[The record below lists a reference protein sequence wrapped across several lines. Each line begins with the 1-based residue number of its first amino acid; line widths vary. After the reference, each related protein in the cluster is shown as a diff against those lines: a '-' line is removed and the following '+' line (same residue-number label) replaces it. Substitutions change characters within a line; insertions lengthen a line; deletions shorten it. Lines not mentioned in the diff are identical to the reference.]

1 MMCLVNAIKKSERIN
16 IMVRFQEVDTKSKL
30 ISSIGGRRLNR
41 QIENFRVK
49 KFDYNGNHL
58 NLFDDGIDL
67 NEHFV
72 DCPDKTF
79 LIRVKGDSMIGAGI
93 DNGDILLVDS
103 SRNPAHGNIVVAS
116 INNKLAVKRLNYSY
130 KETMLLP
137 ENDNYLPI
145 RPTKSDRLRIWGVAI
160 MVIKDMK

>member
-1 MMCLVNAIKKSERIN
+1 MLNEYIKYQDIHFENDLKNSVSR
-16 IMVRFQEVDTKSKL
+16 K
-30 ISSIGGRRLNR
+30 GLNR
-41 QIENFRVK
+41 VAEFSQPR
-49 KFDYNGNHL
+49 KFDYQGKKL
-58 NLFDDGIDL
+58 NIFDDGIDL
-67 NEHFV
+67 NEHLV
-72 DCPDKTF
+72 DSPDKTF

-93 DNGDILLVDS
+93 DDGDILLVDS
-103 SRNPAHGNIVVAS
+103 SRKPKHGNIVVAS

-145 RPTKSDRLRIWGVAI
+145 RPKLSDKLRFWGVAI